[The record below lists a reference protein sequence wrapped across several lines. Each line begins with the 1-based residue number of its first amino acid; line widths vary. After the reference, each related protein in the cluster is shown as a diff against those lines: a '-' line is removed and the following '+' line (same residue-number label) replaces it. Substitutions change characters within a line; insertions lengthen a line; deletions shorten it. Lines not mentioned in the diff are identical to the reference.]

1 MALALL
7 HAYFNGF
14 NNSGT
19 IVAAPIATGSLQP
32 RLAIPLAVVGEF
44 IGPFIF
50 GIAVATT
57 IGNDFLNVAAININV
72 LLATVIAVIIWN
84 VTTWYFGIPSS
95 SSHALAGGLMGSA
108 FVAAGIGVFKWA
120 GVVKIFAGLV
130 LAPIAG
136 ILGGYLL
143 LKLVLY
149 LARPA
154 TPRVNVIFRY
164 AHTITTTLLA
174 MSHGTNNGQQTMGL
188 ITLGLLTTGVQSQ
201 FAVPT
206 AEIFAVALALALGVG
221 TGGYRII
228 RKVGAHI
235 YRIRPVHGFAS
246 QGSSAGIILTSS
258 LIGSPVSSTQV
269 ISSSIMGVGAAQRAR
284 GVRWEVAGQ
293 IMAAWLITIPIVA
306 GGAALIYLLLEL
318 LSKV

>member
-1 MALALL
+1 MLALI

-19 IVAAPIATGSLQP
+19 IVAAPIATGSLPP
-32 RLAIPLAVVGEF
+32 RFAITLAVVGES
-44 IGPFIF
+44 IGPFVF

-57 IGNDFLNVAAININV
+57 IGNDFLNVSAININV
-72 LLATVIAVIIWN
+72 LLATVIAVIVWN
-84 VTTWYFGIPSS
+84 VTTWYYGIPSS
-95 SSHALAGGLMGSA
+95 SSHALAGGLMGSS

-120 GVVKIFAGLV
+120 GVLKIFAGLL
-130 LAPIAG
+130 LAPILG
-136 ILGGYLL
+136 LLGGYLL
-143 LKLVLY
+143 LKVVLY

-154 TPRVNVIFRY
+154 TPRVNIVFRD
-164 AHTITTTLLA
+164 AHSFTTTLLA

-206 AEIFAVALALALGVG
+206 SVIFAVALALALGVG

-228 RKVGAHI
+228 RKLGAHI
-235 YRIRPVHGFAS
+235 YRIRPVHGFTS
-246 QGSSAGIILTSS
+246 QSSSAAIILMSS
-258 LIGSPVSSTQV
+258 LWGTPVSTTQV

-293 IMAAWLITIPIVA
+293 IMTAWLITIPIVA
-306 GGAALIYLLLEL
+306 GGAALIYLLLQL
-318 LSKV
+318 LSKA